1 MRAARGK
8 VGTGAARLRAFRACA
23 LSESEV
29 GARSAGAA
37 ARKGGLKRCPRAS
50 ATHAQP
56 EQRARRNTT
65 QRARNARGYGGR
77 AAPPAKRAQRV
88 SRNIAGKQR
97 GERRPPRGKQGNKK
111 YAVSAAAPPR
121 GAGEAYAASGNH
133 PPKPTERARH
143 GAAGPAA
150 GCRAGGRKGGRA
162 LAAGG
167 RKRGRPIGRAGV
179 SAGGRKRERPKGR
192 SQRKHARSERPPAAK
207 GRSQRKHARSDR
219 PPAAKGRPQRSPPRD
234 QPAAGVCS

>member
-1 MRAARGK
+1 MRGALGK
-8 VGTGAARLRAFRACA
+8 AGTGAARLRSFRACA

-56 EQRARRNTT
+56 EQRALRNAT
-65 QRARNARGYGGR
+65 QGAYKARGYGGR
-77 AAPPAKRAQRV
+77 AATPAKRAQRV

-111 YAVSAAAPPR
+111 HAVSAAAPPARAAR
-121 GAGEAYAASGNH
+121 GNAASGIR

-143 GAAGPAA
+143 GAAAPAA

-167 RKRGRPIGRAGV
+167 RKRGRPRGRAGER
-179 SAGGRKRERPKGR
+179 AGGR
-192 SQRKHARSERPPAAK
+192 
-207 GRSQRKHARSDR
+207 
-219 PPAAKGRPQRSPPRD
+219 
-234 QPAAGVCS
+234 